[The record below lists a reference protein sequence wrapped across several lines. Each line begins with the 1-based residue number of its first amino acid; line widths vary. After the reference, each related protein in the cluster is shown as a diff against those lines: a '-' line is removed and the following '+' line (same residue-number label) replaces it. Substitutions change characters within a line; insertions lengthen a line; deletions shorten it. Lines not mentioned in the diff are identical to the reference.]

1 MNSFPDHREDW
12 TRLGGLVG
20 RRDHE
25 IERLAKEGRCPE
37 IARSRSTFTIGLL
50 ESDQEIFPRAT
61 RHGPAVAG
69 WRQPARLTRI
79 TGMACSACAN
89 TVERAAKKIPGVTS
103 AKAHQPSGSAEIR
116 FDPAKTSAEAIAKA
130 ITAKTPFKAE
140 VNNAK

>member
-1 MNSFPDHREDW
+1 MR
-12 TRLGGLVG
+12 RLVAFMSVFAIFGTSL
-20 RRDHE
+20 
-25 IERLAKEGRCPE
+25 LAQKSADSASGTVC
-37 IARSRSTFTIGLL
+37 SL
-50 ESDQEIFPRAT
+50 
-61 RHGPAVAG
+61 
-69 WRQPARLTRI
+69 RI